1 MSRMQWK
8 QLLSPN
14 RLGSAS
20 PGVITP
26 ERSPFQR
33 DFDRVIFSGS
43 FRRLQNKTQVFPLVQ
58 EDYVRTRLTHSLE
71 TSSIGRSL
79 GTAAGVFLKKN
90 YDLGDAQVS
99 DVGAI
104 VATAALSHDIGNP
117 PLGHA
122 GEEAIRYWFTTSAVA
137 KELQK
142 ELMPE
147 QAKDFELYE
156 GNAQGFR
163 VLSVLEMADQCGG
176 MQLTSATLGSFAKY
190 PATASALIKPPGVAG
205 KKFNF
210 FQAEKELFA
219 EVAANCGLIEYG
231 PYAYAR
237 HPLAYLV
244 EAADD
249 IAYLAVDFED
259 GARLGLISQ
268 DEVESRYLSILPD
281 TSAAS
286 HLSNITNPVR
296 RTEYLRALVIGELVR
311 ETTKVFCDHCDEILE
326 GGFGAPLT
334 EHLPCAPQLK
344 EVRERSVKLIYN
356 NRKVSEIIGAG
367 FEMVSGMLDIFVPSI
382 NELAA
387 EKLGKGNASYRSRR
401 MGAVVT
407 DLTEKLNDSAW
418 CADPYARLLT
428 VMDFISGMTDS
439 YAVSIYR
446 KLKGI
451 TL

>member
-1 MSRMQWK
+1 MEWVK
-8 QLLSPN
+8 LLSPR
-14 RLGSAS
+14 RLGSDA
-20 PGVITP
+20 PGSYSF

-33 DFDRVIFSGS
+33 DFDRVIFSGA

-79 GTAAGVFLKKN
+79 GTAAGAFLKKN
-90 YDLGDAQVS
+90 YDLGETQIS

-122 GEEAIRYWFTTSAVA
+122 GEEAIRFWFATSQVA
-137 KELQK
+137 KAMYDELTPDQI
-142 ELMPE
+142 
-147 QAKDFELYE
+147 KDFELYE

-163 VLSVLEMADQCGG
+163 VLSVLEMPDQKGG
-176 MQLTSATLGSFAKY
+176 MQLTCATLGAFAKY
-190 PATASALIKPPGVAG
+190 PGTSNPVVRQPGVAG

-210 FQAEKELFA
+210 FHSEKELFA
-219 EVAANCGLIEYG
+219 EVAHNCGLYEYA
-231 PYAYAR
+231 PYSYAR

-249 IAYLAVDFED
+249 IAYLIVDFED
-259 GARLGLISQ
+259 GARLGMIAQ
-268 DEVESRYLSILPD
+268 DEVESRYLSLLDDPD
-281 TSAAS
+281 TAS
-286 HLSNITNPVR
+286 HLKDIANPVR
-296 RTEYLRALVIGELVR
+296 RTEYLRALVIGSLVR
-311 ETTKVFCDHCDEILE
+311 GVTQIFIERCDELLN
-326 GGFGAPLT
+326 GAPGMPFT
-334 EHLPCAPQLK
+334 EMLPCAPQLAELRK
-344 EVRERSVKLIYN
+344 RSVELIYN
-356 NRKVSEIIGAG
+356 NRKVAEIIGSG
-367 FEMVSGMLDIFVPSI
+367 FEMVSGMLDIFVPCV

-387 EKLGKGNASYRSRR
+387 EKLKKGKASYRSRR
-401 MGAVVT
+401 LGAILT
-407 DLTEKLNDSAW
+407 DVSTCLESPEW
-418 CADPYARLLT
+418 CNDPYARLLT

-451 TL
+451 AL